1 MGKVETQ
8 GKVKNTFGIILL
20 LFRLVKVGKV
30 GNNFSNNGQS
40 SDPRQSWGY
49 FWTNLASFEA
59 RQSWQSWDKGNL
71 IMGKVQNQG
80 KVGKVGKVEI

>member
-40 SDPRQSWGY
+40 SDPRQSWGH
-49 FWTNLASFEA
+49 FWANMAFL
-59 RQSWQSWDKGNL
+59 
-71 IMGKVQNQG
+71 
-80 KVGKVGKVEI
+80 